1 MRYEEF
7 FIQNRRYDEIKDKAL
22 FPKLFRY
29 NSSFI
34 LRSDTMQNLIR
45 LLANKT
51 TLNEKQIKNIL
62 TLLDKGDTIPFIARY
77 RKELTGGADDEQL
90 RLFHD
95 VYLLAKRLL
104 ERKEEI
110 VNILIEREQLNS
122 SLKSAIELA
131 QTMTALEDIYRPYK
145 EKKNTRVSTAI
156 KQGLKPLATI
166 LQSGKL
172 SKEAFMVEAKSFVRG
187 EVRDVAHAL
196 KGAQDI
202 IAEWYAE
209 HPKEREIL
217 RDMVQR
223 HGVIEVK
230 GTKTFQ
236 KNGSF
241 KNYQAHSEKVAYIPS
256 HRYLAIRRG
265 EKEKELSVK
274 LSIDSERY
282 LDTIKRY
289 KLKEWMK
296 SSKIFLFDAYKDG
309 FKRLIYPSIEREV
322 STLLKEKA
330 DGEAI
335 AVFGKNMT
343 QLFMSPPVMGK
354 VLLGADPAFRTGC
367 KLAVIDENGTYL
379 DHAVIYPVPPRDE
392 YEKSRSVVE
401 KLVKKYH
408 IQGVAIG
415 NGTASNETQAFFS
428 KLNSDGLTLPYTV
441 VSEAGAS
448 VYSASSIASKE
459 YPNLDVSIRGAISI
473 AGRLRDPMATLV
485 KIDPK
490 SLGIGQYQHDVN
502 QKLLERKLHEGVES
516 LVNSVGVDVNS
527 ASASLL
533 SYVAGLGS
541 KVAENI
547 VKHRETVGVFE
558 SKEDLLKVK
567 GLGAKAYEQSA
578 GFMRIRDGKSI
589 FDNTGI
595 HPESY
600 NTAKALEKY
609 NDVSDTKTIAQE
621 LCVGE
626 LTLKDI
632 IKELAKVGF
641 DPREDLPAIPFTQG
655 MTDISALR
663 EGSIVSGV
671 VRNIADFGAFV
682 DIGLKNDGMI
692 HISQMSQKRISHPLE
707 ILSVNQYLARIEVI
721 SIDREKNKV
730 GLSLKEV

>member
-1 MRYEEF
+1 
-7 FIQNRRYDEIKDKAL
+7 
-22 FPKLFRY
+22 
-29 NSSFI
+29 
-34 LRSDTMQNLIR
+34 MQNLTT
-45 LLANKT
+45 LLTSKT
-51 TLNEKQIKNIL
+51 TLDKEQIKNIL

-95 VYLLAKRLL
+95 VYLSAKRLL

-110 VNILIEREQLNS
+110 LKILTERELLNAG
-122 SLKSAIELA
+122 LKSAIESA
-131 QTMTALEDIYRPYK
+131 ETMTALEDIYRPYK
-145 EKKNTRVSTAI
+145 EKKNTRASTAI
-156 KQGLKPLATI
+156 KQGLQPLANT
-166 LQSGKL
+166 LQSAKL
-172 SKEAFMVEAKSFVRG
+172 TKEAFIAEAKRFVKG
-187 EVRDVAHAL
+187 EVKDVAQAL

-202 IAEWYAE
+202 IAERYAE
-209 HPKEREIL
+209 QPKEREVL

-223 HGVIEVK
+223 HGLIEVK

-236 KNGSF
+236 ENGSF
-241 KNYQAHSEKVAYIPS
+241 KNYKAHSEKVAFIPS

-274 LSIDSERY
+274 LTIDSDRY
-282 LDTIKRY
+282 LETLKRY
-289 KLKEWMK
+289 KLKEWMG
-296 SSKIFLFDAYKDG
+296 SSKTYLFDAYKDG
-309 FKRLIYPSIEREV
+309 FKRLLYPSIEREV
-322 STLLKEKA
+322 ASLLKERA
-330 DGEAI
+330 DMAAI
-335 AVFGKNMT
+335 GVFGKNMT
-343 QLFMSPPVMGK
+343 QLFMSPPVTGK
-354 VLLGADPAFRTGC
+354 VLLGADPAYRTGC

-392 YEKSRSVVE
+392 YEKSRDVVA
-401 KLVKKYH
+401 KLVKKYN

-415 NGTASNETQAFFS
+415 NGTASNETQAFFA
-428 KLNSDGLTLPYTV
+428 KLNNDGLSLPYTV

-448 VYSASSIASKE
+448 VYSASDIASKE
-459 YPNLDVSIRGAISI
+459 YPNLDVTIRGAISI

-490 SLGIGQYQHDVN
+490 SLGIGQYQHDVD

-516 LVNSVGVDVNS
+516 LVNAVGVDVNS

-533 SYVAGLGS
+533 SYVAGVGP
-541 KVAENI
+541 KVADNI
-547 VKHRETVGVFE
+547 VKYRQSEGTFD
-558 SKEDLLKVK
+558 SKKALLKVK
-567 GLGAKAYEQSA
+567 GLGAKAYEQAA
-578 GFMRIRDGKSI
+578 GFMRIREGKSI

-600 NTAKALEKY
+600 ATAKALEKY
-609 NDVSDTKTIAQE
+609 DDMSDTKTIAAQ
-621 LCVGE
+621 LGVGE

-632 IKELAKVGF
+632 IKELAKPGF
-641 DPREDLPAIPFTQG
+641 DPREDLPAIPFKQG

-692 HISQMSQKRISHPLE
+692 HISQMSQKRIKHPLE
-707 ILSVNQYLARIEVI
+707 VLSVNQYLPRIEVI
-721 SIDREKNKV
+721 SIDMEKNKV